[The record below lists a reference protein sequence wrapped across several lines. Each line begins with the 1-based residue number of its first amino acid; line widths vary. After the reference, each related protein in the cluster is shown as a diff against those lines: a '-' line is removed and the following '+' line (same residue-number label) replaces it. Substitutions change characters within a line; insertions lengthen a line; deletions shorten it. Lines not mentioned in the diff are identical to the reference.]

1 MSGMRLFGYRIPA
14 KPFVG
19 GLIFWFIIGL
29 VLWNTGSLPFYSE
42 GAPGPRLMP
51 AVLAA
56 IFSVLTVLYW
66 IDAATK
72 EPPGEHANEERNFLR
87 PLAFVGITVVL
98 ALCWVPL
105 GALLSVLL
113 CSVIE
118 LRFLERFS
126 WLRSIFAGLIITATV
141 IVLFQIV
148 LGVPLPG
155 GLFESLS
162 YVRL

>member
-1 MSGMRLFGYRIPA
+1 
-14 KPFVG
+14 
-19 GLIFWFIIGL
+19 
-29 VLWNTGSLPFYSE
+29 VLWNTRSLPFYAE
-42 GAPGPRLMP
+42 GAPGPRFMP
-51 AVLAA
+51 AVLAS

-66 IDAATK
+66 IEAATK
-72 EPPGEHANEERNFLR
+72 EPPSEHANEERNFLR

-118 LRFLERFS
+118 LRFLERSS
-126 WLRSIFAGLIITATV
+126 WLRSFVAGLIIAGTFFL
-141 IVLFQIV
+141 LFQIV

-155 GLFESLS
+155 GLLESLS